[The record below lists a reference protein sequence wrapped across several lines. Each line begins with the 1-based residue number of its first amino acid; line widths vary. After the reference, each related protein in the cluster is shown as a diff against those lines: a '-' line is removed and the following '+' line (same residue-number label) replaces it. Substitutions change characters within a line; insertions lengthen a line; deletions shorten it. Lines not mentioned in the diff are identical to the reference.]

1 MARRLIGGRT
11 VGWSAACAAVLVAV
25 VVAVTWKA
33 ASPLAFLLYPVLVLG
48 VLLLGGLVVL
58 WALKFF

>member
-11 VGWSAACAAVLVAV
+11 VGWSAVCAV
-25 VVAVTWKA
+25 VLIAVAVAVTWKA

-48 VLLLGGLVVL
+48 VLVLAGLVVL